1 MQVMKIL
8 LSFPQFLHIK
18 KYSKG
23 SHQENAKVHKEA
35 KNFNFTLVLTNSYS
49 ILTIY
54 HFKSYYLVKKKKNVN
69 RVHNFLN

>member
-8 LSFPQFLHIK
+8 LPFPTQFLYIK

-35 KNFNFTLVLTNSYS
+35 KNFNFILVLANSYS

-54 HFKSYYLVKKKKNVN
+54 HLKCF
-69 RVHNFLN
+69 

>member
-54 HFKSYYLVKKKKNVN
+54 HFKSYYLVKKKTTLTESTT
-69 RVHNFLN
+69 F